1 MMYIHRHMEKI
12 ATTLRLDEEKA
23 RLLRALAGYEG
34 RRINDILNELVD
46 EYIERH
52 KETLELL
59 STPNFLKECKE
70 GLEEIKKGGGKSL
83 NELDD

>member
-1 MMYIHRHMEKI
+1 MKRI
-12 ATTLRLDEEKA
+12 ATTIRLDEEKA

-34 RRINDILNELVD
+34 RKINDILNELID

-59 STPNFLKECKE
+59 SIPNFLQECKN
-70 GLEEIKKGGGKSL
+70 GLEEIKKGGGKTL

>member
-1 MMYIHRHMEKI
+1 MMYIHRHMKKI
-12 ATTLRLDEEKA
+12 ATTLRLDEGKV

-59 STPNFLKECKE
+59 STPKLF
-70 GLEEIKKGGGKSL
+70 KGV
-83 NELDD
+83 

>member
-1 MMYIHRHMEKI
+1 MKRV
-12 ATTLRLDEEKA
+12 ATTIRLDEEKA

-34 RRINDILNELVD
+34 RKINDILNELID

-59 STPNFLKECKE
+59 SIPNFLQECKN
-70 GLEEIKKGGGKSL
+70 GLEEIKKGGGKRL
-83 NELDD
+83 DELDD